1 VSSTSSRRP
10 DQARRVARRGAG
22 SLVRAAACVLAL
34 ALAGCASRGPVLP
47 GLTSTQYP
55 ARVEL
60 ASTPFFPQRD
70 YQCGPAALATVLG
83 ASGMPTDP
91 DSLVAEVYLPGRQGS
106 LQPEL
111 VAAARSRGRLPYL
124 LPPRADA
131 LLAQLAAGTPVLV
144 MQKLGAGPWPGW
156 HYAVLVGYDAGSDE
170 FILRSGTDQRLR
182 LSSRRFLSTW
192 DRADRWAM
200 AALPPGHLPAAPDLA
215 RYMEAAAGLE
225 AVGRRDEAALAYEAA
240 ARQWPTEALPRLG
253 LANLA
258 YARGDL
264 RAAERGYRAAIEL
277 APNEVAARN
286 NRAGVLLELG
296 CPVAAR
302 REIEIARSQVGAGP
316 LAAAVSATAHEI
328 DAVPGTDGPGCP
340 AD

>member
-1 VSSTSSRRP
+1 MV
-10 DQARRVARRGAG
+10 AG
-22 SLVRAAACVLAL
+22 SRVRAAACVLAL

-47 GLTSTQYP
+47 QLTAAQFP

-60 ASTPFFPQRD
+60 AQTPYFPQRD

-83 ASGMPTDP
+83 ASGAPADP

-111 VAAARSRGRLPYL
+111 IAATRSRGRLPYV

-156 HYAVLVGYDAGSDE
+156 HYAVLVGYDATSDE
-170 FILRSGTDQRLR
+170 FILRSGTDERLE
-182 LSSRRFLSTW
+182 LSSRRFLMTW
-192 DRADRWAM
+192 DRAERWAM
-200 AALPPGHLPAAPDLA
+200 VALPPDRMPAAPELA

-225 AVGRRDEAALAYEAA
+225 AVGKADVAAQAYESAT
-240 ARQWPTEALPRLG
+240 RQWPAEALPRLG

-264 RAAERGYRAAIEL
+264 HAAERGFRAALEL
-277 APNEVAARN
+277 APGNIAARN
-286 NRAGVLLELG
+286 NRAEVLLELG

-302 REIEIARSQVGAGP
+302 REIAIAQTHAGAGP
-316 LAAAVSATAHEI
+316 LAAAVAATAHEI
-328 DAVPGTDGPGCP
+328 EAAHGPDGPGCP
-340 AD
+340 PD